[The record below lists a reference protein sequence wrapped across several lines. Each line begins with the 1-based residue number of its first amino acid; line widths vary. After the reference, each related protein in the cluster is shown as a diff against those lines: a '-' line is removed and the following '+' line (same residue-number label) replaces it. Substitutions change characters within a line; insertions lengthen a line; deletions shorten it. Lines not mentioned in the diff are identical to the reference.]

1 MKSACGIKEL
11 HGYAGLH
18 HTAKQIAK
26 YVTPSEVYVEPF
38 AGMARLH
45 GLVDTKTYVYNDKSE
60 YAYKLLQERFGNDKN
75 VYTFNM
81 QFELMFTWD
90 SPTTFFLIDP
100 PWRFNVYK
108 HNDKAFVDRKPYDY
122 YEQIFKFLK
131 NAEANWIVCGTA
143 DERGTRGL
151 MKNHEYSKIVVSE
164 KGTIFGK
171 KARTLIVSNVPLE

>member
-18 HTAKQIAK
+18 HTAKQISK
-26 YVTPSEVYVEPF
+26 YIPSCEVYVEPF

-45 GLVDTKTYVYNDKSE
+45 ELVNAKTYVYNDKSD
-60 YAYKLLQERFGNDKN
+60 YAYNLLKERFDNDNN

-90 SPTTFFLIDP
+90 SPNTFFLIDP
-100 PWRFNVYK
+100 PWRYNVYK
-108 HNDKAFVDRKPYDY
+108 HNDKAFIDRKPYEY
-122 YEQIFKFLK
+122 YEKIFEYLDI
-131 NAEANWIVCGTA
+131 AMGNWIVCGTA
-143 DERGTRGL
+143 DERQTKGL
-151 MKNHEYSKIVVSE
+151 MKDHKYKKIIVSD

-171 KARTLIVSNVPLE
+171 KARTLIVSNIPLE